1 MAIVRPVPEASPK
14 SPMLTLMLCMFLGF
28 TGAHR
33 FYVGKTK
40 TALLMLCT
48 LGGVGFW
55 MIADTVKI
63 VCNEFTDNAN
73 RIILFN
79 HGNDRPGKLVLG
91 IVAILLSFSISAS
104 TYVTAYQYYSTDPV
118 TRAVMEQLAAIRDG
132 ELEKAYQFN
141 SPEFQKATSYK
152 AFKQLIDEYD
162 ALKYN
167 EGINI
172 TSIEVTDF
180 ESHLKG
186 IVFSTKDS
194 VPIEFKLI
202 YENGVYKILNIQIT
216 PHSTD
221 AGRMVERNTPPDSTH
236 AL

>member
-1 MAIVRPVPEASPK
+1 MAVEQPVPEASPK
-14 SPMLTLMLCMFLGF
+14 SAMLTLVLCMFLGF
-28 TGAHR
+28 SGAHR
-33 FYVGKTK
+33 FYLNKNKTG
-40 TALLMLCT
+40 LLMLLT
-48 LGGVGFW
+48 LGGLGLW

-63 VCNEFTDNAN
+63 VCNEFTDGAN
-73 RIILFN
+73 RVILFN

-91 IVAILLSFSISAS
+91 IVSILLSFSIAAS
-104 TYVTAYQYYSTDPV
+104 TYVTIYQYYSTDPV
-118 TRAVMEQLAAIRDG
+118 TRAVMMQLAAIRDG
-132 ELEKAYQFN
+132 EFEKAYQFN

-172 TSIEVTDF
+172 TSVEVTDF

-202 YENGVYKILNIQIT
+202 YENGIYKILNIQIT
-216 PHSTD
+216 PYSTD
-221 AGRMVERNTPPDSTH
+221 AGRMVERSAPPNQLHS
-236 AL
+236 